1 MKMLACANALLLAA
15 LTVAAPASAAEQYV
29 MKFGHVSA
37 PNNECDD
44 QLMGLF
50 MKSYIESRS
59 NGKIKVEIYPAGQ
72 LGGMRDQLEQVMNNT
87 LECTSTTVSGIASF
101 VPEIQV
107 TDLPYTLRDDAVAA
121 ELAQSSFFD
130 EMRDLVLQKT
140 GNILLVAVGNTG
152 SWRNFATTKKV
163 VKTPADLKGL
173 KIRTIESDLQQE
185 FVRSFGA
192 SPVACDMSE
201 LYTALSTGMV
211 DGTKNS
217 IGDYVPMGMAE
228 PLNHILLDGHTYIF
242 GFTWLSK
249 AWLDSLP
256 KDLQGVVLDAC
267 KLGTDVQTNFNL
279 QYQAI
284 ATEEWLKQGNTISVP
299 TAEALKE
306 FHKVRDHM
314 IEWFG
319 NKYGKV
325 WLDKWLDATKKAEAA
340 VDARNAKLLSASAS
354 K

>member
-1 MKMLACANALLLAA
+1 MKALSCIKAFLLLALG
-15 LTVAAPASAAEQYV
+15 LTCAVPVSAAEQYV

-37 PNNECDD
+37 PNNDCDD
-44 QLMGLF
+44 QLMGVF

-59 NGKIKVEIYPAGQ
+59 NGRIKVEIYPSGQ
-72 LGGMRDQLEQVMNNT
+72 LGGMRDMLEQVANNT
-87 LECTSTTVSGIASF
+87 LECTSTTVSGIASYI
-101 VPEIQV
+101 PEIQV

-121 ELAQSSFFD
+121 ELQRSPFFD
-130 EMRDLVLQKT
+130 DMRKLVLEKT

-152 SWRNFATTKKV
+152 SWRNFATTNKQ
-163 VKTPADLKGL
+163 VKTAADLKGL
-173 KIRTIESDLQQE
+173 KLRTIESDLQME
-185 FVRSFGA
+185 FVRALGA
-192 SPVACDMSE
+192 SPTACDMSE

-242 GFTWLSK
+242 GFTWVSK

-256 KDLQGVVLDAC
+256 ADLRSVVLDAC
-267 KLGTDVQTNFNL
+267 KLGTDVMTNFNL

-284 ATEEWLKQGNTISVP
+284 ATEKWLEMGNTISVP
-299 TAEALKE
+299 APEALKD

-314 IEWFG
+314 IEWYAG
-319 NKYGKV
+319 KYGRT
-325 WLDKWLDATKKAEAA
+325 WLDKWLAAVKQAEEI
-340 VDARNAKLLSASAS
+340 VDARNAALINIK
-354 K
+354 

>member
-1 MKMLACANALLLAA
+1 MKKLACLNAA
-15 LTVAAPASAAEQYV
+15 LALALGLTCAVPAFSAEEFV

-44 QLMGLF
+44 QLMGVF

-59 NGKIKVEIYPAGQ
+59 NGRIKVEIYPAGQ
-72 LGGMRDQLEQVMNNT
+72 LGGQGEMMEQVMNNT
-87 LECTSTTVSGIASF
+87 LECTSTTVGGISPYI
-101 VPEIQV
+101 PEIQV

-121 ELAQSSFFD
+121 ALQSSPFFD
-130 EMRDLVLQKT
+130 DMRKFVLEKT

-152 SWRNFATTKKV
+152 SWRNFATTKKQ
-163 VKTPADLKGL
+163 VKTVADLKGL
-173 KIRTIESDLQQE
+173 KIRTIASDLQQE
-185 FVRSFGA
+185 FVRSLGA
-192 SPVACDMSE
+192 SPTACDMSE

-217 IGDYVPMGMAE
+217 IGDYVPMGMAD

-242 GFTWLSK
+242 GFTWVSK
-249 AWLDSLP
+249 EWLESLP
-256 KDLQGVVLDAC
+256 SELQSVVLDAC
-267 KLGTDVQTNFNL
+267 KLGTDVMTNFNL

-284 ATEEWLKQGNTISVP
+284 ATEKWLEKGNTISVP
-299 TAEALKE
+299 TPEALVE

-314 IEWFG
+314 IEWFA
-319 NKYGKV
+319 NKYGRT
-325 WLDKWLDATKKAEAA
+325 WLDKWLNAVKEAEQQ
-340 VDARNAKLLSASAS
+340 VDARNAALLG

>member
-1 MKMLACANALLLAA
+1 MKLLACANAVLLAFLA
-15 LTVAAPASAAEQYV
+15 VAAPASAAEDYV

-44 QLMGLF
+44 HLMAIF
-50 MKSYIESRS
+50 IKSYVESHSQGR
-59 NGKIKVEIYPAGQ
+59 IKVEIYPAGQ
-72 LGGMRDQLEQVMNNT
+72 LGTMRDQLEQVQNNT

-107 TDLPYTLRDDAVAA
+107 TDIPYTLRDDAVAA
-121 ELAQSSFFD
+121 ELAQSPFFD
-130 EMRDLVLQKT
+130 DIRSLVLQKT

-152 SWRNFATTKKV
+152 SWRNFATTKKQ
-163 VKTPADLKGL
+163 VKTPEDLKGL

-185 FVRSFGA
+185 FVRFFGA

-217 IGDYVPMGMAE
+217 IGDYVPMGQAE

-242 GFTWLSK
+242 GFTWVSK

-256 KDLQGVVLDAC
+256 KELQGVVLDAC
-267 KLGTDVQTNFNL
+267 KLGTDIQTNFNM

-284 ATEEWLKQGNTISVP
+284 ATEKWLQMGNTISVP
-299 TAEALKE
+299 TAEAMQE
-306 FHKVRDHM
+306 FYKARDHM
-314 IEWFG
+314 IKWFG
-319 NKYGKV
+319 EKYGTE
-325 WLDKWLDATKKAEAA
+325 WLDKWLDATKKAESV
-340 VDARNAKLLSASAS
+340 VDARNAKILEASA